1 MFYYLYLLFEG
12 WNIPGLGLLQYLSFR
27 AGMAF
32 VFALLLLMP
41 FGAKVIRL
49 LQRRQIGE
57 DIRDLGLAGQMEKKG
72 TPTMGGIL
80 IVAATLLPTLLFAN
94 LSNAY
99 LLIMLIST
107 LWLGLLGGMDDYI
120 KVFKHRKAG
129 LKAKYKVAG
138 QVVLGIFVALVL
150 FLSPDTGIRS
160 QNLGERSIVER
171 SVGETLPENMQ
182 DTLAQEGGVQVLAEQ
197 QLPPLDKALT
207 TTIPF
212 FKNNELD
219 YRWFVPFSG
228 TLGDVVAWLLF
239 ALIVV
244 MIVTSVS
251 NGANLT
257 DGLDGLAA
265 GVSVPIVAVLGLFA
279 YLSGNVIYASY
290 LNIAHIPNVGEL
302 LVYMGA
308 LVGALVGFLWF
319 NGYPARIFMG
329 DTGSLMIGG
338 VIGVFA
344 VLVRKELMLP
354 ILCGVFL
361 IESLS
366 VVLQVSYFKYT
377 RMRFGEGRRIFLMS
391 PLHHHYQKKGSPEPR
406 IVLRFWIVSLLLAVL
421 TIVTLKV
428 R

>member
-107 LWLGLLGGMDDYI
+107 LWLGLLGGVDDYI

-129 LKAKYKVAG
+129 LKARYKVVG
-138 QVVLGIFVALVL
+138 QVALGIFVALVL
-150 FLSPDTGIRS
+150 FLSPDTGIRPQS
-160 QNLGERSIVER
+160 VGDKGVVEQNIVETGLEDTF
-171 SVGETLPENMQ
+171 SQEAAQGGGEEL
-182 DTLAQEGGVQVLAEQ
+182 

-319 NGYPARIFMG
+319 NGYPAKIFMG

>member
-1 MFYYLYLLFEG
+1 MFYHLYLLFEG
-12 WNIPGLGLLQYLSFR
+12 WDIPGLGLLQYLSFR

-32 VFALLLLMP
+32 LVSLLLLIP
-41 FGAKVIRL
+41 FGHRVIRR
-49 LQRRQIGE
+49 LQRNQIGE
-57 DIRDLGLAGQMEKKG
+57 EIRDLGLEGQMAKKG
-72 TPTMGGIL
+72 TPTMGGLL

-99 LLIMLIST
+99 LLIMLVAT
-107 LWLGLLGGMDDYI
+107 LWLGLLGGLDDYI

-129 LKAKYKVAG
+129 LNGWCKVAG
-138 QVVLGIFVALVL
+138 QVALGLFVALVL
-150 FLSPDTGIRS
+150 FLSPETGVRPQTVKARVS
-160 QNLGERSIVER
+160 QEEVVKDGVVANGEGDGSEVAP
-171 SVGETLPENMQ
+171 STLP
-182 DTLAQEGGVQVLAEQ
+182 A
-197 QLPPLDKALT
+197 LDKALT

-219 YRWFVPFSG
+219 YRWLVPFSG

-239 ALIVV
+239 AVV
-244 MIVTSVS
+244 VVLIVTSVS

-308 LVGALVGFLWF
+308 LVGALVGFLWY

-329 DTGSLMIGG
+329 DTGSLTIGG

-344 VLVRKELMLP
+344 ILVRKELMLP

-361 IESLS
+361 VESLS
-366 VVLQVSYFKYT
+366 VMMQVAYFKYT
-377 RMRFGEGRRIFLMS
+377 RLRFGEGRRIFLMS
-391 PLHHHYQKKGSPEPR
+391 PLHHHYQKKGIPESR
-406 IVLRFWIVSLLLAVL
+406 IVLRFWIVGLLLAVL

>member
-1 MFYYLYLLFEG
+1 MFYQLYLLFEG
-12 WNIPGLGLLQYLSFR
+12 WDIPGLGLLQYLSFR

-32 VFALLLLMP
+32 LVSLLLLIP
-41 FGAKVIRL
+41 FGHRVIRL
-49 LQRRQIGE
+49 LQRNQIGE
-57 DIRDLGLAGQMEKKG
+57 EIRDLGLEGQMSKKG
-72 TPTMGGIL
+72 TPTMGGLL

-99 LLIMLIST
+99 LLIMLVST
-107 LWLGLLGGMDDYI
+107 LWLGFLGGLDDYI
-120 KVFKHRKAG
+120 KVFKHKKAG
-129 LKAKYKVAG
+129 LNGWCKVAG
-138 QVVLGIFVALVL
+138 QVALGLFVALVL
-150 FLSPDTGIRS
+150 FLSSETGVRP
-160 QNLGERSIVER
+160 QPKAELLQPAIVADAPQSEPEIEAEES
-171 SVGETLPENMQ
+171 SV
-182 DTLAQEGGVQVLAEQ
+182 Q
-197 QLPPLDKALT
+197 QTPLPPLDKALT

-219 YRWFVPFSG
+219 YRWLVPFSG

-244 MIVTSVS
+244 LIVTSVS

-290 LNIAHIPNVGEL
+290 LNIEHIPNVGEL

-308 LVGALVGFLWF
+308 LVGALVGFLWY

-329 DTGSLMIGG
+329 DTGSLTIGG

-344 VLVRKELMLP
+344 VLVRKELLLP
-354 ILCGVFL
+354 ILCGIFL

-366 VVLQVSYFKYT
+366 VMLQVLYFKYT
-377 RMRFGEGRRIFLMS
+377 RIRFGEGRRIFLMS
-391 PLHHHYQKKGSPEPR
+391 PLHHHYQKKGVPEPR

>member
-1 MFYYLYLLFEG
+1 MFYHLYLLFEG
-12 WNIPGLGLLQYLSFR
+12 WDIPGLGLLQYLSFR

-32 VFALLLLMP
+32 LVSLLLLIP
-41 FGAKVIRL
+41 FGHRVIRR
-49 LQRRQIGE
+49 LQRNQIGE
-57 DIRDLGLAGQMEKKG
+57 EIRDLGLEGQMAKKG
-72 TPTMGGIL
+72 TPTMGGLL

-99 LLIMLIST
+99 LLIMLVAT
-107 LWLGLLGGMDDYI
+107 LWLGLLGGLDDYI

-129 LKAKYKVAG
+129 LNGWCKVAG
-138 QVVLGIFVALVL
+138 QVALGLFVALVL
-150 FLSPDTGIRS
+150 FLSPETGVRP
-160 QNLGERSIVER
+160 QTVKARVLQEEVVKDGVVANGEGDGSEVAP
-171 SVGETLPENMQ
+171 STLP
-182 DTLAQEGGVQVLAEQ
+182 A
-197 QLPPLDKALT
+197 LDKALT

-219 YRWFVPFSG
+219 YRWLVPFSG

-239 ALIVV
+239 AVV
-244 MIVTSVS
+244 VVLIVTSVS

-308 LVGALVGFLWF
+308 LVGALVGFLWY

-329 DTGSLMIGG
+329 DTGSLTIGG

-344 VLVRKELMLP
+344 ILVRKELMLP

-361 IESLS
+361 VESLS
-366 VVLQVSYFKYT
+366 VMMQVAYFKYT
-377 RMRFGEGRRIFLMS
+377 RLRFGEGRRIFLMS
-391 PLHHHYQKKGSPEPR
+391 PLHHHYQKKGIPEPR
-406 IVLRFWIVSLLLAVL
+406 IVLRFWIVGLLLAVL

>member
-1 MFYYLYLLFEG
+1 MFYHLYLLFEG
-12 WNIPGLGLLQYLSFR
+12 WDIPGLGLLQYLSFR

-32 VFALLLLMP
+32 LVSLLLLIP
-41 FGAKVIRL
+41 FGHRVIRR
-49 LQRRQIGE
+49 LQRNQIGE
-57 DIRDLGLAGQMEKKG
+57 EIRDLGLEGQMAKKG
-72 TPTMGGIL
+72 TPTMGGLL

-99 LLIMLIST
+99 LLIMLVAT
-107 LWLGLLGGMDDYI
+107 LWLGLLGGLDDYI

-129 LKAKYKVAG
+129 LNGWCKVAG
-138 QVVLGIFVALVL
+138 QVALGLFVALVL
-150 FLSPDTGIRS
+150 FLSPETGVRPQTVKARVS
-160 QNLGERSIVER
+160 QEEVVKDGVVANGEGDGSEVAP
-171 SVGETLPENMQ
+171 STLP
-182 DTLAQEGGVQVLAEQ
+182 A
-197 QLPPLDKALT
+197 LDKALT

-219 YRWFVPFSG
+219 YRWLVPFSG

-239 ALIVV
+239 AVV
-244 MIVTSVS
+244 VVLIVTSVS

-308 LVGALVGFLWF
+308 LVGALVGFLWY

-329 DTGSLMIGG
+329 DTGSLTVGG

-344 VLVRKELMLP
+344 ILVRKELMLP

-361 IESLS
+361 VESLS
-366 VVLQVSYFKYT
+366 VMMQVAYFKYT
-377 RMRFGEGRRIFLMS
+377 RLRFGEGRRIFLMS
-391 PLHHHYQKKGSPEPR
+391 PLHHHYQKKGIPESR
-406 IVLRFWIVSLLLAVL
+406 IVLRFWIVGLLLAVL

>member
-41 FGAKVIRL
+41 FGAKVIHL

-107 LWLGLLGGMDDYI
+107 LWLGLLGGLDDYI
-120 KVFKHRKAG
+120 KVFKRRKAG
-129 LKAKYKVAG
+129 LKARYKVAG
-138 QVVLGIFVALVL
+138 QVALGIFVALVL
-150 FLSPDTGIRS
+150 FLSPDTGIRPQS
-160 QNLGERSIVER
+160 VGDKGVVEQNIVET
-171 SVGETLPENMQ
+171 GLE
-182 DTLAQEGGVQVLAEQ
+182 DTFSQEAAQGGVEEQ
-197 QLPPLDKALT
+197 KLPSLDKALT

-319 NGYPARIFMG
+319 NGYPAKIFMG
-329 DTGSLMIGG
+329 DTGSLTIGG

>member
-1 MFYYLYLLFEG
+1 MFYQLYLLFEG
-12 WNIPGLGLLQYLSFR
+12 WDIPGLGLLQYLSFR

-32 VFALLLLMP
+32 LVSLLLLIP
-41 FGAKVIRL
+41 FGQRVIRL
-49 LQRRQIGE
+49 LQRNQIGE
-57 DIRDLGLAGQMEKKG
+57 EIRDLGLEGQMSKKG
-72 TPTMGGIL
+72 TPTMGGLL
-80 IVAATLLPTLLFAN
+80 IVVATLLPTLLFAN

-99 LLIMLIST
+99 LLIMLVST
-107 LWLGLLGGMDDYI
+107 IWLGFLGGLDDYI
-120 KVFKHRKAG
+120 KVFKHKKAG
-129 LKAKYKVAG
+129 LNGWCKVAG
-138 QVVLGIFVALVL
+138 QIALGLFVALVL
-150 FLSPDTGIRS
+150 FLSSETGVRPQPKAEPLQPAIVADAPRS
-160 QNLGERSIVER
+160 EPEI
-171 SVGETLPENMQ
+171 ETEES
-182 DTLAQEGGVQVLAEQ
+182 AVQQ
-197 QLPPLDKALT
+197 TPLPPLDKALT

-219 YRWFVPFSG
+219 YRWLVPFSG

-244 MIVTSVS
+244 FIVTSVS

-257 DGLDGLAA
+257 DGLDGLAV

-290 LNIAHIPNVGEL
+290 LNIEHIPNVGEL

-308 LVGALVGFLWF
+308 LVGALVGFLWY

-329 DTGSLMIGG
+329 DTGSLTIGG

-344 VLVRKELMLP
+344 VLVRKELLLP
-354 ILCGVFL
+354 ILCGIFL

-366 VVLQVSYFKYT
+366 VMLQVLYFKYT
-377 RMRFGEGRRIFLMS
+377 RIRFGEGRRIFLMS
-391 PLHHHYQKKGSPEPR
+391 PLHHHYQKKGIPEPR

>member
-1 MFYYLYLLFEG
+1 MFYHLYLLFEG
-12 WNIPGLGLLQYLSFR
+12 WDIPGLGLLQYLSFR

-32 VFALLLLMP
+32 LVSLLLLIP
-41 FGAKVIRL
+41 FGHRVIRR
-49 LQRRQIGE
+49 LQRNQIGE
-57 DIRDLGLAGQMEKKG
+57 EIRDLGLEGQMAKKG
-72 TPTMGGIL
+72 TPTMGGLL

-99 LLIMLIST
+99 LLIMLVAT
-107 LWLGLLGGMDDYI
+107 LWLGLLGGLDDYI

-129 LKAKYKVAG
+129 LNGWCKVAG
-138 QVVLGIFVALVL
+138 QVALGLFVALVL
-150 FLSPDTGIRS
+150 FLSPETGVRPQTVKARVS
-160 QNLGERSIVER
+160 QEEVVKDGVVANGEGDGSEVAP
-171 SVGETLPENMQ
+171 STLP
-182 DTLAQEGGVQVLAEQ
+182 A
-197 QLPPLDKALT
+197 LDKALT

-219 YRWFVPFSG
+219 YRWLVPFSG

-239 ALIVV
+239 AVV
-244 MIVTSVS
+244 VVLIVTSVS

-308 LVGALVGFLWF
+308 LVGALVGFLWY
-319 NGYPARIFMG
+319 NGYPARIFVG
-329 DTGSLMIGG
+329 DTGSLTVGG

-344 VLVRKELMLP
+344 ILVRKELMLP

-361 IESLS
+361 VESLS
-366 VVLQVSYFKYT
+366 VMMQVAYFKYT
-377 RMRFGEGRRIFLMS
+377 RLRFGEGRRIFLMS
-391 PLHHHYQKKGSPEPR
+391 PLHHHYQKKGIPESR
-406 IVLRFWIVSLLLAVL
+406 IVLRFWIVGLLLAVL

>member
-1 MFYYLYLLFEG
+1 MFYHLYLLFEG
-12 WNIPGLGLLQYLSFR
+12 WDIPGLGLLQYLSFR

-32 VFALLLLMP
+32 LVSLLLLIP
-41 FGAKVIRL
+41 FGHRVIRR
-49 LQRRQIGE
+49 LQRNQIGE
-57 DIRDLGLAGQMEKKG
+57 EIRDLGLEGQMAKKG
-72 TPTMGGIL
+72 TPTMGGLL

-99 LLIMLIST
+99 LLIMLVAT
-107 LWLGLLGGMDDYI
+107 LWLGLLGGLDDYI

-129 LKAKYKVAG
+129 LNGWCKVAG
-138 QVVLGIFVALVL
+138 QVALGLFVALVL
-150 FLSPDTGIRS
+150 FLSPETGVRP
-160 QNLGERSIVER
+160 QTVKARVLQEEVVKGGVVANGEGDGSEVAP
-171 SVGETLPENMQ
+171 STLP
-182 DTLAQEGGVQVLAEQ
+182 A
-197 QLPPLDKALT
+197 LDKALT

-219 YRWFVPFSG
+219 YRWLVPFSG

-239 ALIVV
+239 AVV
-244 MIVTSVS
+244 VVLIVTSVS

-308 LVGALVGFLWF
+308 LVGALVGFLWY

-329 DTGSLMIGG
+329 DTGSLTIGG

-344 VLVRKELMLP
+344 ILVRKELMLP

-361 IESLS
+361 VESLS
-366 VVLQVSYFKYT
+366 VMMQVAYFKYT
-377 RMRFGEGRRIFLMS
+377 RLRFGEGRRIFLMS
-391 PLHHHYQKKGSPEPR
+391 PLHHHYQKKGIPESR
-406 IVLRFWIVSLLLAVL
+406 IVLRFWIVGLLLAVL

>member
-1 MFYYLYLLFEG
+1 MFYHLYLLFEG
-12 WNIPGLGLLQYLSFR
+12 WDIPGLGLLQYLSFR

-32 VFALLLLMP
+32 LVSLLLLIP
-41 FGAKVIRL
+41 FGHRVIRR
-49 LQRRQIGE
+49 LQRNQIGE
-57 DIRDLGLAGQMEKKG
+57 EIRDLGLEGQMAKKG
-72 TPTMGGIL
+72 TPTMGGLL

-99 LLIMLIST
+99 LLIMLVAT
-107 LWLGLLGGMDDYI
+107 LWLGLLGGLDDYI

-129 LKAKYKVAG
+129 LNGWCKVAG
-138 QVVLGIFVALVL
+138 QVALGLFVALVL
-150 FLSPDTGIRS
+150 FLSPETGVRP
-160 QNLGERSIVER
+160 QTVKARVLQEEVVKDGVVANGEGDGSEVAP
-171 SVGETLPENMQ
+171 STLP
-182 DTLAQEGGVQVLAEQ
+182 A
-197 QLPPLDKALT
+197 LDKALT

-219 YRWFVPFSG
+219 YRWLVPFSG

-239 ALIVV
+239 AVV
-244 MIVTSVS
+244 VVLIVTSVS

-308 LVGALVGFLWF
+308 LVGALVGFLWY

-329 DTGSLMIGG
+329 DTGSLTIGG

-344 VLVRKELMLP
+344 ILVRKELMLP

-361 IESLS
+361 VESLS
-366 VVLQVSYFKYT
+366 VMMQVAYFKYT
-377 RMRFGEGRRIFLMS
+377 RLRFGEGRRIFLMS
-391 PLHHHYQKKGSPEPR
+391 PLHHHYQKKGIPESR
-406 IVLRFWIVSLLLAVL
+406 IVLRFWIVGLLLAVL

>member
-1 MFYYLYLLFEG
+1 MFYHLYLLFEG
-12 WNIPGLGLLQYLSFR
+12 WDIPGLGLLQYLSFR

-32 VFALLLLMP
+32 LVSLLLLIP
-41 FGAKVIRL
+41 FGHRVIRR
-49 LQRRQIGE
+49 LQRNQIGE
-57 DIRDLGLAGQMEKKG
+57 EIRDLGLEGQMAKKG
-72 TPTMGGIL
+72 TPTMGGLL

-99 LLIMLIST
+99 LLIMLVAT
-107 LWLGLLGGMDDYI
+107 LWLGLLGGLDDYI

-129 LKAKYKVAG
+129 LNGWCKVAG
-138 QVVLGIFVALVL
+138 QVALGLFVALVL
-150 FLSPDTGIRS
+150 FLSPETGVRP
-160 QNLGERSIVER
+160 QTVKARVLQEEVVKDGVVANGEGDGSEVAPY
-171 SVGETLPENMQ
+171 TLP
-182 DTLAQEGGVQVLAEQ
+182 A
-197 QLPPLDKALT
+197 LDKALT

-219 YRWFVPFSG
+219 YRWLVPFSG

-239 ALIVV
+239 AVV
-244 MIVTSVS
+244 VVLIVTSVS

-308 LVGALVGFLWF
+308 LVGALVGFLWY

-329 DTGSLMIGG
+329 DTGSLTIGG

-344 VLVRKELMLP
+344 ILVRKELMLP

-361 IESLS
+361 VESLS
-366 VVLQVSYFKYT
+366 VMMQVAYFKYT
-377 RMRFGEGRRIFLMS
+377 RLRFGEGRRIFLMS
-391 PLHHHYQKKGSPEPR
+391 PLHHHYQKKGIPEPR
-406 IVLRFWIVSLLLAVL
+406 IVLRFWIVGLLLAVL